1 MKSVRTFLLSWALPF
16 LALWY
21 GAHQL
26 FYPPGDW
33 IGAALVS
40 FFAALGIGA
49 LRKARFERRDASIIA
64 RPEGPPRDGARVAIA
79 GTIEPIGE
87 PLRAPLSGQA
97 CVVYDYSISHIPELP
112 PFFGKPADQPPV

>member
-1 MKSVRTFLLSWALPF
+1 MKSVLAFLLSWGLPF

-49 LRKARFERRDASIIA
+49 VRKWRFERRDARLAA
-64 RPEGPPRDGARVAIA
+64 RPEGPPRDGERVAIA

-87 PLRAPLSGQA
+87 PLVAPLSGQA
-97 CVVYDYSISHIPELP
+97 CVAYDYSISHIPEAP
-112 PFFGKPADQPPV
+112 P